1 MNASDEPSARPRRF
15 DWLSEY
21 LARLEDEHV
30 IAHCGDARILA
41 PAHRLEL
48 DPEDWVVAVR
58 LAADMGMRHAG
69 LWADPL
75 EDCPVARRV
84 ADGTESGADTLEEP
98 AIRVRACLEHAGDYL
113 AIATN
118 VPLSRPV
125 LGSQTPIYPG
135 LDRLERH
142 AHDLTGVV
150 FAGHPDERRWTR
162 HQAWPAERFPLRQD
176 FPLRG
181 ETTRRTPADADYP
194 FVRVQGA
201 GVYEIPVGPVHAGI
215 IEPGHF
221 RFHAMGEDVLR
232 LEERLGYVHKGIE
245 KLAVGRDPAGLIRLA
260 GRVSGDSTVAHAWAA
275 CQAIERATGCAVP
288 PRALTLRAVMAERE
302 RIANH
307 LGDIG
312 AICNDVGFAFAH
324 VQCARLREQWQ
335 RRSLALFGHRFMMD
349 ALVPGGVVYDL
360 SADAFLSLRQDHA
373 ALHRAVEPLFEVID
387 DHPSLDDRLIGTG
400 ILSASHAR
408 ALGCTGYVGK
418 ASGLKFDVRRDNP
431 YPPYDSVRV
440 EQSAETEGD
449 VAARTRVRMAEVR
462 ASLWMLDRLLDAL
475 PEGAIAAPLPTPAPG
490 AQGLGLI
497 EGWRGEIL
505 CFVRFDAA
513 GRIARYFPRDPSWFT
528 WPALERLILGNIVP
542 DFPVC
547 NKSVNGSYAGQ
558 DL

>member
-1 MNASDEPSARPRRF
+1 MNQADRL
-15 DWLSEY
+15 DWLSDY
-21 LARLEDEHV
+21 LARLEVGQVVVHSN
-30 IAHCGDARILA
+30 DAQGLA
-41 PAHRLEL
+41 PAHRLTL
-48 DPEDWVVAVR
+48 APEHWA
-58 LAADMGMRHAG
+58 LAAHVAAEMGMRHAG

-75 EDCPVARRV
+75 DAEGD
-84 ADGTESGADTLEEP
+84 DEP
-98 AIRVRACLEHAGDYL
+98 AIRVYACLELHGDYL
-113 AIATN
+113 ALETH
-118 VPLSRPV
+118 VPLSQP
-125 LGSQTPIYPG
+125 LLESQTPIFSG

-142 AHDLTGVV
+142 AHDLTGVIV
-150 FAGHPDERRWTR
+150 ANHPDDRRWTR
-162 HQAWPAERFPLRQD
+162 HQAWPADRFPLRHD
-176 FPLRG
+176 FPLAG
-181 ETTRRTPADADYP
+181 ESVKRTPADVEYP

-221 RFHAMGEDVLR
+221 RFQAMGEDVLR

-245 KLAVGRDPAGLIRLA
+245 KLGVGRDPAGLARLA

-275 CQAIERATGCAVP
+275 CQAMERATGCRVP
-288 PRALTLRAVMAERE
+288 PRALSLRALLAERE

-335 RRSLALFGHRFMMD
+335 RRSRELFGHRFMMD
-349 ALVPGGVVYDL
+349 TIIPGGVAHDL
-360 SADAFLSLRQDHA
+360 SAAAFHALRLDHA
-373 ALHRAVEPLFEVID
+373 ALHRAVEPLFDVIE
-387 DHPSLDDRLIGTG
+387 DHSSLDDRLDNTG
-400 ILSASHAR
+400 ILSRVDAL

-418 ASGLKFDVRRDNP
+418 ASGIDFDVRHHSP

-440 EQSAETEGD
+440 EVPVQTEGD
-449 VAARTRVRMAEVR
+449 VAARVRVRMAEVR
-462 ASLWMLDRLLDAL
+462 GSLWMLDRLLDAL
-475 PEGAIAAPLPTPAPG
+475 PEGEIAAPLPSPAPG
-490 AQGLGLI
+490 AMALGLI

-513 GRIARYFPRDPSWFT
+513 GHIARYFPRDPSWFT

>member
-1 MNASDEPSARPRRF
+1 MNHSGEPSAQVHRF

-30 IAHCGDARILA
+30 IAHRGDARILA
-41 PAHRLEL
+41 PAHRLVL
-48 DPEDWVVAVR
+48 DHEDWAVAAR
-58 LAADMGMRHAG
+58 LAAAMGMRHAG

-75 EDCPVARRV
+75 DSDATAEHR
-84 ADGTESGADTLEEP
+84 
-98 AIRVRACLEHAGDYL
+98 IRVRACLEQAGDYL
-113 AIATN
+113 VLETDI
-118 VPLSRPV
+118 PLSRPL
-125 LGSQTPIYPG
+125 LGSQTSAYPG

-150 FAGHPDERRWTR
+150 FTNHPFDSAQGKPNERRWTR
-162 HQAWPAERFPLRQD
+162 HQAWPADRFPLRHD
-176 FPLRG
+176 FPLSADPG
-181 ETTRRTPADADYP
+181 RRAPADVDYP

-232 LEERLGYVHKGIE
+232 LEARLGYVHKGIE
-245 KLAVGRDPAGLIRLA
+245 KLAVGRDPRGLIRLA

-275 CQAIERATGCAVP
+275 CQSIERATGCLVP
-288 PRALTLRAVMAERE
+288 ARALSLRALLAERE

-312 AICNDVGFAFAH
+312 AICNDVGFTFAH

-335 RRSLALFGHRFMMD
+335 RRSRELFGHRLMMD
-349 ALVPGGVVYDL
+349 ALVPGGVVHDL
-360 SADAFLSLRQDHA
+360 TSEAFKTLRLDHA
-373 ALHRAVEPLFEVID
+373 ALRHAIEPLFEIID
-387 DHPSLDDRLIGTG
+387 DHPSLDDRLITTG
-400 ILSASHAR
+400 ILSATDAR

-418 ASGLKFDVRRDNP
+418 ASGLAFDVRRDNP
-431 YPPYDSVRV
+431 YPPYAGLRV
-440 EQSAETEGD
+440 EVSVQQEGD
-449 VAARTRVRMAEVR
+449 VAARMRVRSAEVR
-462 ASLWMLDRLLDAL
+462 GSLWMLDRLLDAL
-475 PEGAIAAPLPTPAPG
+475 PEGEIVAPLPTPG
-490 AQGLGLI
+490 ADAVGLGLV

-505 CFVRFDAA
+505 CFVRFDAN

-547 NKSVNGSYAGQ
+547 NKSVNGSYSGQ